1 MLQIEISSLS
11 LSCAGI
17 LICPDLKVV
26 PDGRCIQVFDNYNFL
41 TKVTIEPLVLLFD
54 VGIWVSSVCI
64 VGFTCSAYTPVP
76 LSTNCLRG
84 EGLEL

>member
-1 MLQIEISSLS
+1 MLQIEISSLG
-11 LSCAGI
+11 LSCAGV
-17 LICPDLKVV
+17 LISPDLKVV
-26 PDGRCIQVFDNYNFL
+26 PDGRCIQVFDKDNLL
-41 TKVTIEPLVLLFD
+41 TKVTIEPFVLLFD

-76 LSTNCLRG
+76 LSTNVGSL